1 MNVFTD
7 FSQCGSIK
15 DAVVTTGL
23 FDGVHIAHKIILQRL
38 KKLAFEN
45 SGQTVL
51 ITFHPHPRKV
61 LYPDTAGKELYLIN
75 SQREKKELLQK
86 AGLDNLVIIEFT
98 PEFSRISSGDFVRN
112 ILVEQLHAKAI
123 VTGFN
128 HHFGHNREGSTG
140 ELRRLGQQ
148 YGFIVEE
155 IPEQEI
161 RNESVSG
168 TRIREA
174 LLAGSIADANAYLD
188 HPYMIMGECSLQ
200 KRSSRF
206 PGLPVY
212 SLQIEED
219 NKLIPPDG
227 LYDVNILDDEDSYK
241 GICRIRNKGS
251 SSLDSR
257 VGFIFPDPIVQ
268 LSCSL
273 VTMLFHGRIRKGGEE
288 EFLDK
293 FPVPVQQELKQM
305 NP

>member
-1 MNVFTD
+1 M
-7 FSQCGSIK
+7 
-15 DAVVTTGL
+15 
-23 FDGVHIAHKIILQRL
+23 
-38 KKLAFEN
+38 
-45 SGQTVL
+45 
-51 ITFHPHPRKV
+51 
-61 LYPDTAGKELYLIN
+61 
-75 SQREKKELLQK
+75 
-86 AGLDNLVIIEFT
+86 
-98 PEFSRISSGDFVRN
+98 
-112 ILVEQLHAKAI
+112 
-123 VTGFN
+123 
-128 HHFGHNREGSTG
+128 
-140 ELRRLGQQ
+140 
-148 YGFIVEE
+148 
-155 IPEQEI
+155 
-161 RNESVSG
+161 
-168 TRIREA
+168 
-174 LLAGSIADANAYLD
+174 
-188 HPYMIMGECSLQ
+188 
-200 KRSSRF
+200 RSSRF

-241 GICRIRNKGS
+241 GICRIRNKWS